1 MCPAL
6 DYVKCNG
13 LFHFFFWNLFQSDFS
28 FLIATLE
35 FTLTVVSSLPMLQYN
50 AGSRNQALFSGG
62 SLLKQIETDYFI
74 LFYFIFFFFFFYS
87 SNNSPENVG
96 IKELGVPGAPQ
107 LFDLAQ

>member
-74 LFYFIFFFFFFYS
+74 LFYFTFFFFF
-87 SNNSPENVG
+87 
-96 IKELGVPGAPQ
+96 
-107 LFDLAQ
+107 LFLQQQPWECGD